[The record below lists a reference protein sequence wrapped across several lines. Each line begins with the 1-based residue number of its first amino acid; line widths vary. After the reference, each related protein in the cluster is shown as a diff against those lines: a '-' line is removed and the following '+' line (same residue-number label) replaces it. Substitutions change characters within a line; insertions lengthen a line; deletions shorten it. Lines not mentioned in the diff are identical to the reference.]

1 MRKEPE
7 RDADA
12 YAQAI
17 AERDEAIA
25 ERDFILK
32 FLQEIGA
39 ALNTADADA
48 VKSQLR
54 TVRAMVRLAGDG

>member
-1 MRKEPE
+1 MRKGPE

-39 ALNTADADA
+39 ALKTADADA